1 LEAYENKFF
10 TMIINVTTGVTI
22 MMIVLIT
29 ILTIKLR
36 KKTKE
41 INLMRGFL
49 PVQDQE
55 TIELNNTEEDVT
67 TV

>member
-1 LEAYENKFF
+1 
-10 TMIINVTTGVTI
+10 MIINVTTGVTI

-36 KKTKE
+36 KKKNKE

-67 TV
+67 TKTNSRV